1 MFHEEGDM
9 EKTKKVLQK
18 RFFFGG
24 ILENEN
30 KTCQPQ
36 TKKELDGDRNNPPEI
51 STFSRF

>member
-9 EKTKKVLQK
+9 EQQKKNVQE
-18 RFFFGG
+18 RIFFLR
-24 ILENEN
+24 ILEIEN
-30 KTCQPQ
+30 KTCQLQ